1 MITNGKDAPLVE
13 IESVCYSNG
22 GVDILHD
29 INLTVNP
36 GDFVSIIGPNG
47 GGKTTLLKLI
57 LGLIN
62 PTRGTIKLKN
72 HHPGKGIAAI
82 GYVPQHVNNN
92 LSFPVTA
99 MDVVLM
105 GKHQPKSRMKLGSS
119 KKDRQ
124 LARETLDKLGV
135 ADYADRKIAALS
147 GGQRQRVLIAR
158 ALVSQP
164 KLLVLDEPTAS
175 IDTKGQTDF
184 YDLLKELNKEITILM
199 VCHDLMIVA
208 SYAKSIA
215 CLNRTLH
222 YHQSFGSSGDVLDIF
237 YSCSVEKMGPLGIVT
252 QNIQDIKPF
261 EANNA

>member
-1 MITNGKDAPLVE
+1 MAKATDGPLVE

-29 INLTVNP
+29 INLTIQP

-57 LGLIN
+57 LGLLK
-62 PTRGTIKLKN
+62 PTRGTIRIKNKHPLK
-72 HHPGKGIAAI
+72 GGAAI
-82 GYVPQHVNNN
+82 GYVPQHVNHN

-105 GKHQPKSRMKLGSS
+105 GKHQVNRRMQIGSTS
-119 KKDRQ
+119 KEREF
-124 LARETLDKLGV
+124 ARATLDKLGI
-135 ADYADRKIAALS
+135 ADHADRKIAALS

-164 KLLVLDEPTAS
+164 ELLVLDEPTAS

-184 YDLLKELNKEITILM
+184 YDLLKELNKELTILM

-222 YHQSFGSSGDVLDIF
+222 YHQSFDSSGDVIDIF
-237 YSCSVEKMGPLGIVT
+237 YSCSVQEMCPVGVAT
-252 QNIQDIKPF
+252 QNIKDIKQF
-261 EANNA
+261 EAPHD